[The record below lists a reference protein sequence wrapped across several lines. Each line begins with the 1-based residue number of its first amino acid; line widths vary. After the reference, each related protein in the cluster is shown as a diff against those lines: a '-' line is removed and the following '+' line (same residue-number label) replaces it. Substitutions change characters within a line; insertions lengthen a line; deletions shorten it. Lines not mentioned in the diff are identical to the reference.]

1 MDMVLSTVRPL
12 AVFLAYRTSHLGYKH
27 HTVCI
32 SFLTLSVYTLVKV
45 SLEREKSRI
54 THSNL
59 HYISRAGKTA
69 QWVRGLCQAS
79 LVTRV

>member
-12 AVFLAYRTSHLGYKH
+12 AAFLAYRTSHLELQAPHSLY
-27 HTVCI
+27 
-32 SFLTLSVYTLVKV
+32 FFPYTLVKV

-59 HYISRAGKTA
+59 HYISRASKTA
-69 QWVRGLCQAS
+69 QWVKGLGQGS